1 MAENKLAHF
10 AGHNLT
16 EEQFN
21 EVMENFTK
29 EDLNKYQ
36 IPCEGG
42 YLRVLVEDGVPK
54 ITYHTDG
61 RVVVEMLSSNSLRL
75 ISVERK

>member
-10 AGHNLT
+10 AKHNLT

-21 EVMENFTK
+21 EVMENFSK
-29 EDLNKYQ
+29 ENIQQYRIK
-36 IPCEGG
+36 CEGG
-42 YLRVLVEDGVPK
+42 YLRVLVEDGIPK